1 MLLYP
6 HCKLNLGLRI
16 TAKRPDGY
24 HEIETIFYPVFRLC
38 DVLEVNHSL
47 GDDIRLVQS
56 GISVDCA
63 SEDNLVVKCYRR
75 MKAHYPKIGGVDVR
89 LEKRIPFGAGLGG
102 GSSDAA
108 YMAYALNELFCLG
121 LTREQLAEEVS
132 HLGAD
137 CAFFL
142 YGTPCYATG
151 IGEILR
157 PIDLSLK
164 GMRLIMLKPD
174 VYVSTKEAYAGITPH
189 EEPHLLD
196 GVEQSSI
203 SDNLSPLIN
212 DFEKTVFQKHPILGR
227 IKAGLLDA
235 GAVYASMSGSGST
248 IFGLFQNDAEGR
260 ADAYLRSLDKEL
272 AAMVIFNDAL

>member
-47 GDDIRLVQS
+47 SDDIRLVQG

-75 MKAHYPKIGGVDVR
+75 LKAHYPKIGGVDVR

-174 VYVSTKEAYAGITPH
+174 VYVSTKEAYAGITPYQ
-189 EEPHLLD
+189 EPHLSIP
-196 GVEQSSI
+196 QSINPSF
-203 SDNLSPLIN
+203 DQYIN
-212 DFEKTVFQKHPILGR
+212 DFEESVFRKHPILGR

-235 GAVYASMSGSGST
+235 GAVYAAMSGSGST

-272 AAMVIFNDAL
+272 AAMVIFNDTL